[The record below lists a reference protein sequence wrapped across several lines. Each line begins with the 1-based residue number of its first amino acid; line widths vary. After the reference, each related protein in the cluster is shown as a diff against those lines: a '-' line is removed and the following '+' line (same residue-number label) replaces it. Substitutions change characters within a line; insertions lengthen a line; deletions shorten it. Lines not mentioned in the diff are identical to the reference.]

1 MGEMPGKPRVIN
13 QICICSHGFSFI
25 AVLLSAKRF
34 PVLLAR
40 LPESVKSD
48 HYVQKILKKLEKYGK
63 IPDLKIH
70 PDTFLKALAD
80 LQVWELCSPEIAAA
94 VEVR

>member
-1 MGEMPGKPRVIN
+1 M
-13 QICICSHGFSFI
+13 
-25 AVLLSAKRF
+25 
-34 PVLLAR
+34 LAR

-48 HYVQKILKKLEKYGK
+48 CCVHKILKKLEKYGK
-63 IPDLKIH
+63 NPDFKIE
-70 PDTFLKALAD
+70 PDAFLKALAD